1 MRKLSFILIRLLR
14 QTRKTLLAQKRA
26 TSLTGIAKAARNT
39 SQTEA
44 LTKEISKEDTVIDAL
59 GHEWEDHFTVDKQAT
74 AKEDGS
80 KSIHCKH
87 CDAVKE
93 VTVIPATGAANNGD
107 DTPKTGDN
115 NLIALYIGLVVLAA
129 ACLTATLVLR
139 KRSTK

>member
-1 MRKLSFILIRLLR
+1 MLH
-14 QTRKTLLAQKRA
+14 T
-26 TSLTGIAKAARNT
+26 
-39 SQTEA
+39 QTE
-44 LTKEISKEDTVIDAL
+44 EIRKKILNRNIADTPSLA
-59 GHEWEDHFTVDKQAT
+59 GWEDHFTVDKQAT